1 MSRCSD
7 EFAVFCCSFSFP
19 MGSCAGCSSPGAIG
33 RLPSYCNFSLC
44 LCLTVGGLLRGK
56 RWFGGKRRW
65 EEWRK
70 VTVCKTV
77 WGFQVLSYSCSNCS
91 CMCGHCSK
99 WLNLLQ
105 FNPPVLLSWT
115 GASGRADQTSSSWQL
130 NPYPFMMLV
139 LKNKKKNLKAHTQ
152 FLLGGLGGGMM
163 PPERK
168 RRGGSSSFGMFSKP
182 SGCRMWGKCE
192 MQGCLLPAAP
202 A

>member
-33 RLPSYCNFSLC
+33 RLPSYCNFSLG

-139 LKNKKKNLKAHTQ
+139 LKNKKKTLKAHTQ

>member
-139 LKNKKKNLKAHTQ
+139 LKNKKKTSKHI
-152 FLLGGLGGGMM
+152 
-163 PPERK
+163 P
-168 RRGGSSSFGMFSKP
+168 SFYWEGWV
-182 SGCRMWGKCE
+182 G
-192 MQGCLLPAAP
+192 A
-202 A
+202 